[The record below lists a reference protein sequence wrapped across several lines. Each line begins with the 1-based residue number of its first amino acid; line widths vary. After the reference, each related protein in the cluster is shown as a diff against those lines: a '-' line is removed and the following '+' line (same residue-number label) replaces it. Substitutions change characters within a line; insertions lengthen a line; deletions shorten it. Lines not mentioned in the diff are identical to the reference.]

1 MWSPS
6 WVPGKA
12 WLVLRAAMGEAF
24 PEELRQQSPQ
34 LGDWTV
40 ILTRQAAWLLLLI
53 RQHPAVLAEARVHGS
68 QGAWARGRGTSGRC
82 ALVTRGS
89 SMPGCVLTLLLPDPC
104 LPRADPGHVLAGRGC
119 RAGSSSRGPLR
130 CFGAEGRG
138 AQGHC
143 PVGPRPR
150 TPCAR
155 RSILTPSQRGPKS
168 WTGEWLPKVA
178 QQGPG
183 VPRGSAASGS
193 KHAPRQSV
201 SDGTSRRAR
210 NMRFWQRGRHS
221 GPQRLTQGP
230 HPGLGRQRGPLALA
244 GLAPPSA
251 PSRPCLTPRGCSA
264 PRGCFLPI
272 STPRGCS
279 PGARSPGE
287 SHVLEP
293 LARGSFALGPWTP
306 SPPSS
311 GVAAG
316 CSEAERRMNTCVVHM
331 RHFTERPRTRN
342 RLAITEAGESAVW
355 TAGRRPRRAQ
365 GPGGAAGRRIPSR
378 SGSLAFGPSQAFSWS
393 GAAHHPEGVIC
404 SGASESGLRANLT
417 AKRPPTSSCG
427 RSPSVS
433 PLPGP
438 PGPPQPPIALPL
450 GILSIL

>member
-1 MWSPS
+1 
-6 WVPGKA
+6 
-12 WLVLRAAMGEAF
+12 MGEAF

-251 PSRPCLTPRGCSA
+251 PSRPCLMPRGCSA

-306 SPPSS
+306 SPAFLRSRSRVLRGRATNEHTCCAHASLHGETPYQESTRDHRGW
-311 GVAAG
+311 GV
-316 CSEAERRMNTCVVHM
+316 CSVDSRPEAEESPGSRWGRGPEN
-331 RHFTERPRTRN
+331 P
-342 RLAITEAGESAVW
+342 LLLGE
-355 TAGRRPRRAQ
+355 
-365 GPGGAAGRRIPSR
+365 
-378 SGSLAFGPSQAFSWS
+378 L
-393 GAAHHPEGVIC
+393 
-404 SGASESGLRANLT
+404 GLW
-417 AKRPPTSSCG
+417 P
-427 RSPSVS
+427 
-433 PLPGP
+433 
-438 PGPPQPPIALPL
+438 
-450 GILSIL
+450 